1 MIDKRALTYTAAFA
15 VVVLA
20 IFLLRQI
27 SEVVVYFLLS
37 LVLGAVLR
45 PLADFLRGK
54 NRLLSVFVI
63 AATSLILIGLG
74 YALYL
79 SFMLLSDELNLLVNT
94 VSNLKQWYLP
104 VWMERL
110 SFPRTL
116 IEMLP
121 PPGQVFE
128 IATTE
133 SGQMLLPFIQDL
145 SLNLVS
151 VLSGLVIV
159 IFLALYWIGSEAS
172 FERLWLSLLSVEHR
186 QKARI
191 IWRKIDANLGD
202 YGRHLLVRFFL
213 TWLLISIGVYY
224 LRSPYPILLGL
235 LVALVNLL
243 PIIGFV
249 LAFLITLTI
258 GLLSSILFYPWLL
271 VYVLLVLALLNLFV
285 WPKLYQA
292 KWDVPILRLL
302 FLLIIGETLGLRWI
316 LLAPAL
322 AVTLQILWDGVSSS
336 LRMQKPLNK
345 IESLQIHRQLLVQA
359 VSDLEDLPPALNQN
373 LQRLEELIEKS
384 SQFLDPE
391 LSLTLPDSTATGD
404 YQDAG

>member
-1 MIDKRALTYTAAFA
+1 M
-15 VVVLA
+15 
-20 IFLLRQI
+20 
-27 SEVVVYFLLS
+27 
-37 LVLGAVLR
+37 
-45 PLADFLRGK
+45 
-54 NRLLSVFVI
+54 
-63 AATSLILIGLG
+63 
-74 YALYL
+74 
-79 SFMLLSDELNLLVNT
+79 
-94 VSNLKQWYLP
+94 
-104 VWMERL
+104 
-110 SFPRTL
+110 
-116 IEMLP
+116 
-121 PPGQVFE
+121 
-128 IATTE
+128 
-133 SGQMLLPFIQDL
+133 
-145 SLNLVS
+145 
-151 VLSGLVIV
+151 
-159 IFLALYWIGSEAS
+159 
-172 FERLWLSLLSVEHR
+172 
-186 QKARI
+186 
-191 IWRKIDANLGD
+191 
-202 YGRHLLVRFFL
+202 
-213 TWLLISIGVYY
+213 
-224 LRSPYPILLGL
+224 
-235 LVALVNLL
+235 
-243 PIIGFV
+243 